1 MEMLLKL
8 FHPPSSRPF
17 LFLEDLDSYDYE
29 HTLYSMDKKEK
40 LTVLFPITMI
50 INIKHTSVA

>member
-1 MEMLLKL
+1 MLLKL